1 MAIAFFDF
9 DGTLTLRDST
19 RLCALPSVR
28 MGLVSPRLGLQIAAG
43 FVGYKLK
50 LYPRDSAHR
59 LAFSGFRGRTHAQI
73 ADAVKLLHERFV
85 RPWYSA
91 PMLARVEAHR
101 RRGDRLVV
109 ATSSAEFFPVPLAEE
124 WGFDAVIGTRVQYE
138 NGVCTGLVDGAV
150 LEGADKYRAALAW
163 AERIGVPL
171 EECTFYSDNIR
182 DLPLLERVGTAVAV
196 GPDKALVRVALARG
210 WPVIAQR
217 ALA

>member
-1 MAIAFFDF
+1 
-9 DGTLTLRDST
+9 
-19 RLCALPSVR
+19 
-28 MGLVSPRLGLQIAAG
+28 
-43 FVGYKLK
+43 
-50 LYPRDSAHR
+50 
-59 LAFSGFRGRTHAQI
+59 
-73 ADAVKLLHERFV
+73 
-85 RPWYSA
+85 
-91 PMLARVEAHR
+91 
-101 RRGDRLVV
+101 
-109 ATSSAEFFPVPLAEE
+109 
-124 WGFDAVIGTRVQYE
+124 
-138 NGVCTGLVDGAV
+138 V